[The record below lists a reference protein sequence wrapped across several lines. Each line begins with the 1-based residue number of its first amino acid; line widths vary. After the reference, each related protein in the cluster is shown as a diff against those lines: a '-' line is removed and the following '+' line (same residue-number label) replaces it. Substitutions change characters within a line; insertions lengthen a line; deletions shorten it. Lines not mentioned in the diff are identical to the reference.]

1 MLRPPAAAWLLSAL
15 ASALVLPSQA
25 GADAQGCT
33 VQRIAVDEDGV
44 GRFLSECT
52 WRVGFAFVERVFFDD
67 ELMAEANS
75 NLGEGECLGDGRE
88 VNVYTP
94 GFGITDRQV
103 TLESEREPLP
113 GGGFRSRYWKSA
125 RQAPLAAGRV
135 EVAIDEGVW
144 EIAPAP
150 GGGTRVRFEMRHDPG
165 GNLAPWLVRR
175 FQAPGIERSLDELR
189 VAAERQARATP
200 AVASAPPTASG
211 AQAGAGGDSQ

>member
-1 MLRPPAAAWLLSAL
+1 MRSPRAAALLLLVSLATSAR
-15 ASALVLPSQA
+15 AA
-25 GADAQGCT
+25 ADAQGCT
-33 VQRIAVDEDGV
+33 VRRAAVDASGIATFV
-44 GRFLSECT
+44 SECE
-52 WRVGFAFVERVFFDD
+52 WRIGFAFVERVFSDD

-75 NLGEGECLGDGRE
+75 NLGEGQDLGDGRS

-94 GFGITDRQV
+94 GRGVSDRQV
-103 TLESEREPLP
+103 TLENAREPLP

-150 GGGTRVRFEMRHDPG
+150 GGGTRIRYEMRHDPG
-165 GNLAPWLVRR
+165 GSLAPWLVRR

-189 VAAERQARATP
+189 IAAERLAARATP
-200 AVASAPPTASG
+200 SVASGPLTA
-211 AQAGAGGDSQ
+211 AGAEARREGDAR